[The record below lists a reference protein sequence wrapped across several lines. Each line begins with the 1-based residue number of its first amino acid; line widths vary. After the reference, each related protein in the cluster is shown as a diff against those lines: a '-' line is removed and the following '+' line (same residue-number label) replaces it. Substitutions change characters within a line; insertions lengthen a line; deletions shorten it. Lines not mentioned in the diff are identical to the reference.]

1 MGINEFKLEF
11 YFNLYKDKPLK
22 NRDEFRKNFKKAHG
36 NFLYLPELIVRI
48 EKYQIKKYGETLNNF
63 VYIPNRNERR
73 KNNYRVNAEQKKEI
87 RQMIKFIRELKI
99 VLKENE
105 KMSSLLTVVVCF
117 GLMGIFIILEIIWR

>member
-48 EKYQIKKYGETLNNF
+48 EK
-63 VYIPNRNERR
+63 
-73 KNNYRVNAEQKKEI
+73 
-87 RQMIKFIRELKI
+87 
-99 VLKENE
+99 
-105 KMSSLLTVVVCF
+105 
-117 GLMGIFIILEIIWR
+117 

>member
-48 EKYQIKKYGETLNNF
+48 ENYQIKKYGETLDNF
-63 VYIPNRNERR
+63 VYIPNRN
-73 KNNYRVNAEQKKEI
+73 
-87 RQMIKFIRELKI
+87 
-99 VLKENE
+99 
-105 KMSSLLTVVVCF
+105 
-117 GLMGIFIILEIIWR
+117 